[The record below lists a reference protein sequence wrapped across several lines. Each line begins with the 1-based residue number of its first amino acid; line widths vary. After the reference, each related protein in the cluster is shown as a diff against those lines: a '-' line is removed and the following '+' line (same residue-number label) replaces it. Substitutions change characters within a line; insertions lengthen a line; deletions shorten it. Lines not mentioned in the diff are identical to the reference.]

1 MPPGAATRRIEIVD
15 IADFD
20 LPLLDEAYPP
30 SMGQYAQ
37 PHTKAWAATIAAFD
51 AFVFVTPEYNHSMS
65 GALKNAIDF
74 LFREWNDKAAGFV
87 SYGSV
92 GGARAVEQL
101 RLVMG
106 ELKVADVRAQCA
118 LSLFTDFENFT
129 TFKPQPATGSGG
141 RGDAQRPHP
150 VGPRAAGDAARKQR
164 ARSALTMTTTATKG
178 RAIAYRTFGDR
189 HGPITRLMSPSG
201 LGRRLKPFVFL
212 DLFDAGGS
220 DLSGFGWHPH
230 SGIATLTYLWQG
242 STRYEDTT
250 GAAGLLPAGGVEWFK
265 AAGGAWHGGGA
276 GNSGRSRGFQLWLAL
291 PPSEELGPSESIYL
305 SPEEIPSAGPVS
317 VLLGSYGGVDS
328 PLKAPS
334 PINYLAVRLKA
345 GETWRYDPP
354 AGHDV
359 AWIALASGSL
369 AVPDPVAAGEMVAFD
384 KSDHGDRLPRRGGQ
398 RVRPG
403 LGRKPSARPR
413 ARILLGPHQPG
424 RARHRRAPHRRDPG
438 SAEARRSFVRWSPT
452 TEKRSP

>member
-1 MPPGAATRRIEIVD
+1 MT
-15 IADFD
+15 
-20 LPLLDEAYPP
+20 
-30 SMGQYAQ
+30 
-37 PHTKAWAATIAAFD
+37 TI
-51 AFVFVTPEYNHSMS
+51 
-65 GALKNAIDF
+65 I
-74 LFREWNDKAAGFV
+74 
-87 SYGSV
+87 
-92 GGARAVEQL
+92 Q
-101 RLVMG
+101 
-106 ELKVADVRAQCA
+106 
-118 LSLFTDFENFT
+118 
-129 TFKPQPATGSGG
+129 
-141 RGDAQRPHP
+141 
-150 VGPRAAGDAARKQR
+150 
-164 ARSALTMTTTATKG
+164 TTATEQRT
-178 RAIAYRTFGDR
+178 RAIAHRTFGDR

-291 PPSEELGPSESIYL
+291 PASQELGPSESIYL
-305 SPEEIPSAGPVS
+305 SPEEIPSTGPVS
-317 VLLGSYGGVDS
+317 VLLGSYEGVDS

-369 AVPDPVAAGEMVAFD
+369 TVPEPIAAGELVAFD
-384 KSDHGDRLPRRGGQ
+384 RSNQAIDI
-398 RVRPG
+398 
-403 LGRKPSARPR
+403 R
-413 ARILLGPHQPG
+413 AEADSEFVL
-424 RARHRRAPHRRDPG
+424 G
-438 SAEARRSFVRWSPT
+438 SAASHPHDLVLGYYSVHTSPAALDT
-452 TEKRSP
+452 AERHIAEIQTRLREEGVL